1 VNVVTENTRPD
12 VGSTSNWLLMSCMA
26 LLALGAG
33 FLTVRYLIAAPASMT
48 GYAAGALL
56 CVFLYAVLLLRLKRI
71 WRLLAGLG
79 LCLLF
84 FAAGYI
90 VACTVYLQAPG
101 HEQVP
106 VLAPAQASAPGHTAV
121 IYFTHGEPRTYEGS
135 FDAWKHAIH
144 EMDESGVPF
153 VPWPFRPFF
162 FKKVRDE
169 YFEVG
174 GSFHNLI
181 HERIMERLEAA
192 YCQAGQT
199 PARFYMAY
207 SDDVPTIDD
216 AAVRAI
222 NAGASRIILL
232 NVWMTDSD
240 HSEQG
245 PKRIE
250 ALHPEKYGVQLCV
263 TDTLWESTRLMHM
276 YVERAC
282 AASADTSRSDVGI
295 LLVAH
300 GQPSSWDTLFPKQP
314 VQENA
319 FRLATKKLLVKEG
332 FQEDRIVLACMEFR
346 QPDIKS
352 SVRNLL
358 AAGVKKILVAP
369 VNISAESIH
378 SEHEIPSMV
387 SSAGVPAS
395 VPVIHLGAWNDDQQ
409 VFDELLEQLESCRD
423 R

>member
-1 VNVVTENTRPD
+1 
-12 VGSTSNWLLMSCMA
+12 M
-26 LLALGAG
+26 
-33 FLTVRYLIAAPASMT
+33 
-48 GYAAGALL
+48 
-56 CVFLYAVLLLRLKRI
+56 
-71 WRLLAGLG
+71 
-79 LCLLF
+79 
-84 FAAGYI
+84 
-90 VACTVYLQAPG
+90 YLQAPG

-106 VLAPAQASAPGHTAV
+106 VLAPVQASAPGHTAV

-153 VPWPFRPFF
+153 VPWIFRPFF

-181 HERIMERLEAA
+181 HERIMARLEAA
-192 YCQAGQT
+192 YCQASRT
-199 PARFYMAY
+199 PARFYIAY

-222 NAGASRIILL
+222 NEGASRIILL

-250 ALHPEKYGVQLCV
+250 ALNPEKYGVQLCV
-263 TDTLWESTRLMHM
+263 TDTLWESRRLMRM
-276 YVERAC
+276 YVDRAC

-300 GQPSSWDTLFPKQP
+300 GQPASWDSLFPKQP

-319 FRLATKKLLVKEG
+319 FRLATKKLLVQQGFKE
-332 FQEDRIVLACMEFR
+332 ENIVLAYMEFK
-346 QPDIKS
+346 QPDINT
-352 SVRNLL
+352 SVQELL
-358 AAGVKKILVAP
+358 ASGVKKILVAP
-369 VNISAESIH
+369 VNISADSIH

-387 SSAGVPAS
+387 QPGCRSGFGAGRAS
-395 VPVIHLGAWNDDQQ
+395 GCV
-409 VFDELLEQLESCRD
+409 E
-423 R
+423 